1 MPSTSTLIYTPVN
14 LANTKS
20 GNKMRFIS
28 LICFSLLSLNAFADW
43 TLDSQKSE
51 LTFNT
56 TKNAAVTET
65 HHFSDFN
72 GSIKPDGTAQLTINT
87 ATVQTNIDKRD
98 QRLRDLFF
106 KVANF
111 PESNI
116 RLSIPKDILT
126 AQKVGT
132 QKVLETNAQISLVGK
147 TVNKPVTL
155 NVTYIAK
162 DQVEVSSGMAVVL
175 DVKEFG
181 LLAGLNKLK
190 NLAGLKSIDE
200 TVPVSF
206 KLIFTK

>member
-1 MPSTSTLIYTPVN
+1 
-14 LANTKS
+14 
-20 GNKMRFIS
+20 MRF
-28 LICFSLLSLNAFADW
+28 LLLTCFSLLSLNVFADW

-65 HHFSDFN
+65 HHFNDFS

-116 RLSIPKDILT
+116 GLSIPKDFLT

-147 TVNKPVTL
+147 TVNKAVTL